1 MLSGIAK
8 VTHSHT
14 GLDSALT
21 IGQQIA
27 LEICTL
33 IGHQVAVKSNADAR
47 VESER
52 QKESE
57 SAKGRGCFL
66 QKAQNFKGRQETVC
80 LHGMH

>member
-21 IGQQIA
+21 IGQQTA
-27 LEICTL
+27 FEICTL

-66 QKAQNFKGRQETVC
+66 QKAQNFKGRKETIC